1 MSLLGEDRLRPYAE
15 HQKAYVMTTHK
26 AYQLAPPG
34 SSVDQPWTQ
43 HGSNRQLGIPDGSPA
58 KLSYPQNTYTVSA
71 KHIHGIRKNTYC
83 FSTIRKTH
91 IWYPQNT
98 YKVPAKHIG
107 DEDKYEKH
115 KSSI

>member
-1 MSLLGEDRLRPYAE
+1 
-15 HQKAYVMTTHK
+15 MTTHK

-34 SSVDQPWTQ
+34 YSVDQPWTQ
-43 HGSNRQLGIPDGSPA
+43 HGSNRQLGIPNESPA

-91 IWYPQNT
+91 IVSQLS
-98 YKVPAKHIG
+98 AKHIYG
-107 DEDKYEKH
+107 IRKTH
-115 KSSI
+115 TR